1 MEPEERIIKLINK
14 GTVTAMSDASDT
26 YICSFPVGGQTKTF
40 LLHSQEFKRAFK
52 SFWYRKFSEQ
62 LREYQL
68 THIIEFLE
76 IAGYDKKLDYTL
88 TNRIYNDNK
97 GQILYDLN
105 CDTEELVCIENG
117 ECYLAK
123 SDEPYFL
130 RSSNFKNQVTPNFN
144 FTKKPKKLL
153 NFIDKH
159 FCLGSDKKIKLLSIY
174 IVACLTGM
182 SFNKPLL
189 VLKGEKGSSKSS
201 TLRKLELIIDPK
213 RSGLCSFPKSR
224 DGLALRLANSF
235 FTCFDN
241 LSYLSQNDSDL
252 LAISITGGST
262 SDRALYENTA
272 ERICNI
278 HSIVAINCIGMVVR
292 SADLLDRTLLIQL
305 ARIPSDKIQTEESMW
320 NSFNSDLPKIL
331 GCAFGALAQAMVI
344 ESKPETIK
352 RVRMADFHEF
362 SIKVGSVLG
371 LPEAEVNQLLF
382 ENQRELSIDAV
393 YCNPAALC
401 LIEFMKDKE
410 QYEDEPSRCLAE
422 LKHIAKKLGIDSYLL
437 PRDAARLT
445 STLEKVKSELYKVYG
460 ISFQSTRKKKRKYI
474 IKNCNYQE
482 S

>member
-1 MEPEERIIKLINK
+1 MEPEERIPKLVSK
-14 GTVTAMSDASDT
+14 GTVTVMRDSSDT
-26 YICSFPVGGQTKTF
+26 YICSIPIGEQLKTF
-40 LLHSQEFKRAFK
+40 LLHSKEFKRAFK
-52 SFWYRKFSEQ
+52 SFWYRKYSEQ
-62 LREYQL
+62 LRDNQL
-68 THIIEFLE
+68 TNIIGFLE
-76 IAGYDKKLDYTL
+76 IVGYDKKLDYTL
-88 TNRIYNDNK
+88 ENRIYNDNK

-130 RSSNFKNQVTPNFN
+130 RSSNFKNQIEPDFN
-144 FTKKPKKLL
+144 FSEKPEKLL
-153 NFIDKH
+153 DFVRKH
-159 FCLGSDKKIKLLSIY
+159 FFLGSDKKVKLISIY

-213 RSGLCSFPKSR
+213 QSGICSFPKTR
-224 DGLALRLANSF
+224 DGLTLRLANSF

-305 ARIPSDKIQTEESMW
+305 ARIPSNKIQTEESMW
-320 NSFNSDLPKIL
+320 HSFNKDLPKIL
-331 GCAFGALAQAMVI
+331 GCAFGALAQALVI
-344 ESKPETIK
+344 KSKPKTTERI
-352 RVRMADFHEF
+352 RMADFHEF
-362 SIKVGSVLG
+362 AIKAGTVLG
-371 LPEAEVNQLLF
+371 ISEDEVNELLF
-382 ENQRELSIDAV
+382 ENQRELSVDAI
-393 YCNPAALC
+393 YSNQAALC
-401 LIEFMKDKE
+401 VIELMKDKE
-410 QYEDEPSRCLAE
+410 QYEASPTQCLSD
-422 LKHIAKKLGIDSYLL
+422 LRRIAKKLGIDSYIL
-437 PRDAARLT
+437 PKDAARLT
-445 STLEKVKSELYKVYG
+445 STLDKVKSELLKVYG
-460 ISFQSTRKKKRKYI
+460 ISFHSTRKKNRTYI
-474 IKNCNYQE
+474 IENRNYQE
-482 S
+482 